1 MALDIAHH
9 SIASTGCSEYEDL
22 TRRLVT
28 ALQDAI
34 TADLDGASES
44 EVKELNIVHGAHVT
58 TSYR

>member
-1 MALDIAHH
+1 MSLNMSHH

-34 TADLDGASES
+34 MADLNGASES
-44 EVKELNIVHGAHVT
+44 EVKELNIVRSAHVT
-58 TSYR
+58 TSYC